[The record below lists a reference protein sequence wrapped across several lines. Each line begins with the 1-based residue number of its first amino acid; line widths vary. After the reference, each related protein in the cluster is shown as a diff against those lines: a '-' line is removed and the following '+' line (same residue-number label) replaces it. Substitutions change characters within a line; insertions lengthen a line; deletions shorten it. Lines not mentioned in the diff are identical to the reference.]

1 MSADIRC
8 YWDEACTDELFQE
21 TTSYSISLGPRTG
34 LNGDTGEITDQTIYL
49 KNVGDVTAQNTRIQ
63 EVGDLN
69 NYFKVTTPL
78 VTYGEVNIAV
88 GDISPGEVK
97 KLLFTVLSRDIALI

>member
-49 KNVGDVTAQNTRIQ
+49 KMWVMLLPRIL
-63 EVGDLN
+63 V
-69 NYFKVTTPL
+69 FKRL
-78 VTYGEVNIAV
+78 VTLI
-88 GDISPGEVK
+88 ITLR
-97 KLLFTVLSRDIALI
+97 LLRRL

>member
-49 KNVGDVTAQNTRIQ
+49 KCG
-63 EVGDLN
+63 
-69 NYFKVTTPL
+69 
-78 VTYGEVNIAV
+78 
-88 GDISPGEVK
+88 
-97 KLLFTVLSRDIALI
+97 